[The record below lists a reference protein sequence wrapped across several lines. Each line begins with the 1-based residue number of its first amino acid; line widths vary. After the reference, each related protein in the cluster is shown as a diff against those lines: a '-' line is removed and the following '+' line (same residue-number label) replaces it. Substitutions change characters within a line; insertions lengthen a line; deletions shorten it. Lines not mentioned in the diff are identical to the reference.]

1 MATGAEGVIQQLR
14 LLFVGAFPPQG
25 KQVIGGNVTAC
36 RILLQSSFS
45 SRLELDLLDSTQIS
59 NPPPNLGV
67 RLLLAVRRCIAFVA
81 RFERNRPDA
90 VLLFVAIG
98 ASVAEKG
105 AMAWYARLR
114 GVPAVLFP
122 RGGPLIDI
130 CQKSRLQRVWTRI
143 AFGGAPTIFCQ
154 GERWRQFVVQSLGR
168 APAAAPIIPSWTA
181 TPALLAL
188 GERRERVAGRP
199 PRLLY
204 LGWLEQEKGVGELL
218 EACRLLAPSN
228 DFTLTIAG
236 EGHYSDTARE
246 TARSNGLSDRVVFAG
261 WLDEP
266 AVRDSLASHDILIL
280 PSWFEGLPNV
290 MIEAMSAGLA
300 VVTTRVGSI
309 PDYVTHEEH
318 ALLVEPRD
326 SRALAGAMARLIADP
341 ELRDRIAVAGRKMAA
356 SRFRV
361 ENAVDLMLEE
371 FRALAPGG
379 RRPRRSR
386 QVSS

>member
-1 MATGAEGVIQQLR
+1 MATGAEGVIPQLR

-25 KQVIGGNVTAC
+25 KQVFGGNVTAC

-67 RLLLAVRRCIAFVA
+67 RLVLAVRRCMAFAA

-90 VLLFVAIG
+90 VLLFVAVG

-122 RGGPLIDI
+122 RAGPLIDI
-130 CQKSRLQRVWTRI
+130 CQKSQLQRVWTRI
-143 AFGGAPTIFCQ
+143 AFGGAATIFCQ
-154 GERWRQFVVQSLGR
+154 GERWRQFVVESLGR
-168 APAAAPIIPSWTA
+168 AWAAARIIPNWTA
-181 TPALLAL
+181 TPELLAL
-188 GERRERVAGRP
+188 GERREIVADRP

-204 LGWLEQEKGVGELL
+204 LGWLEKEKGVGELL
-218 EACRLLAPSN
+218 EACRLLAPAYEFRLSVV
-228 DFTLTIAG
+228 G
-236 EGHYSDTARE
+236 EGHYSSTARE
-246 TARSNGLSDRVVFAG
+246 TVRSNGLSDRVAFAG

-266 AVRDSLASHDILIL
+266 AVREALASHDILVL
-280 PSWFEGLPNV
+280 PSWSEGLPNV

-309 PDYVTHEEH
+309 PDYVTHGEH

-326 SRALAGAMARLIADP
+326 SRALAGAVARLIADP
-341 ELRDRIAVAGRKMAA
+341 ELRDRIGVAGRELAA
-356 SRFRV
+356 SRFHV
-361 ENAVDLMLEE
+361 ENAVYLMLEE
-371 FRALAPGG
+371 FRALAAGS
-379 RRPRRSR
+379 RRPRWSR

>member
-1 MATGAEGVIQQLR
+1 MATGAEGVIPQLR

-25 KQVIGGNVTAC
+25 RQVFGGNVTAC

-114 GVPAVLFP
+114 GVPAALFP
-122 RGGPLIDI
+122 RGGPLIDL
-130 CQKSRLQRVWTRI
+130 CEKSRLHRVWTRI
-143 AFGGAPTIFCQ
+143 AFGGAATIFCQ
-154 GERWRQFVVQSLGR
+154 GERWRQFAVESLGR

-181 TPALLAL
+181 TPDLLTL
-188 GERRERVAGRP
+188 GQRREIVADRP

-204 LGWLEQEKGVGELL
+204 LGWLEKEKGLGELL
-218 EACRLLAPSN
+218 EACRLLAPAYEFRLS
-228 DFTLTIAG
+228 IVG
-236 EGHYSDTARE
+236 EGLYSSAARE
-246 TARSNGLSDRVVFAG
+246 MVRSNGLSERVVFAG

-266 AVRDSLASHDILIL
+266 SVREALASHDILVL
-280 PSWFEGLPNV
+280 PSWSEGLPNV

-300 VVTTRVGSI
+300 VVTTGVGSI
-309 PDYVTHEEH
+309 PDYATDEEH

-341 ELRDRIAVAGRKMAA
+341 ELRNRIAAAGRQMAA
-356 SRFRV
+356 RRFNV

-371 FRALAPGG
+371 FRALAAQSG
-379 RRPRRSR
+379 RPRRSR

>member
-1 MATGAEGVIQQLR
+1 MATGAEGVIPQLR

-25 KQVIGGNVTAC
+25 RQVFGGNVTAC

-114 GVPAVLFP
+114 GVPSVLFP

-130 CQKSRLQRVWTRI
+130 CQKSRLQRLWTRV
-143 AFGGAPTIFCQ
+143 AFGGAVTIFCQ
-154 GERWRQFVVQSLGR
+154 GERWRRFVVESLGR
-168 APAAAPIIPSWTA
+168 APSAVSIIPNWTA
-181 TPALLAL
+181 TADLLAL
-188 GERRERVAGRP
+188 GERREIVADRP

-204 LGWLEQEKGVGELL
+204 LGWLEKEKGVGELL
-218 EACRLLAPSN
+218 EACRLLAPAHEFRLSV
-228 DFTLTIAG
+228 AG
-236 EGHYSDTARE
+236 EGLYSSTARE
-246 TARSNGLSDRVVFAG
+246 TVLSNGLSERVVFAG
-261 WLDEP
+261 WLNEP
-266 AVRDSLASHDILIL
+266 AVREALASHDILVL
-280 PSWFEGLPNV
+280 PSWYEGLPNV

-318 ALLVEPRD
+318 ALLVEPRNG
-326 SRALAGAMARLIADP
+326 RALAGAMARVIADA
-341 ELRDRIAVAGRKMAA
+341 ELRHRIAVAGREMAA
-356 SRFRV
+356 SRFHV
-361 ENAVDLMLEE
+361 ENAVDLMYNEL
-371 FRALAPGG
+371 RALTIGR
-379 RRPRRSR
+379 RRPRRSM